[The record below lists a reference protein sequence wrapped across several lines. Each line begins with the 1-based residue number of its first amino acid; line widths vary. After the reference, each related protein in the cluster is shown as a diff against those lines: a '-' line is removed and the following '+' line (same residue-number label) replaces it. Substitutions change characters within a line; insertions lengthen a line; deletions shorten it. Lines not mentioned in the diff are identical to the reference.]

1 MLFVD
6 VAGCFQIQAYK
17 ALVSSVFKSIRKQD
31 KAIFMQVKVFVFSS
45 KVHPILTDFV
55 TVPLKY
61 AISWCTYLL
70 FFVNNKKSH
79 PLWSGFV
86 VSVIERD
93 ELISSCFPSAF
104 GNGS

>member
-6 VAGCFQIQAYK
+6 IAGCFQIQAYK
-17 ALVSSVFKSIRKQD
+17 VSLASSVSKSIRKQD

-70 FFVNNKKSH
+70 FFVNNKKAT
-79 PLWSGFV
+79 LCGV
-86 VSVIERD
+86 A
-93 ELISSCFPSAF
+93 L
-104 GNGS
+104 